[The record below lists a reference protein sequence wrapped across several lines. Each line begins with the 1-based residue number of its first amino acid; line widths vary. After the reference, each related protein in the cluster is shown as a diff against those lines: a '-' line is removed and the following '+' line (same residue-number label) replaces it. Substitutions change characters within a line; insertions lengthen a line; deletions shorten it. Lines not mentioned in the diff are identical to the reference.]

1 MSASSSPTRAPVR
14 ARATARLALIVDFP
28 TPPFPDATAT
38 TLRTPGI
45 DRFPC
50 AGSFAARTSAG
61 GAPGA
66 VFFFVKNAMS
76 ITSRLMHRM
85 IAGRKTPPLDR
96 RQGADFA
103 VEPSTSFD
111 YSLKDDRPPGP
122 TDRARRGADDGVGAP
137 LPDPRVRP
145 RRRDR
150 LPARRHAGNGRLLR
164 RAGRIPRGP
173 RHPPHRPWF
182 PAGAGGDRRAP
193 DAHRAPRA
201 DLLLPRRAPDG
212 GAVRAE
218 AVLRPRAGPP
228 GVQPRDHPRRASPRP
243 RARDGGIRLGSPRG
257 GVPRQLRSAAVRS
270 EV

>member
-14 ARATARLALIVDFP
+14 ARATARLALIVD
-28 TPPFPDATAT
+28 
-38 TLRTPGI
+38 
-45 DRFPC
+45 FPC

-164 RAGRIPRGP
+164 RVHDPRLP
-173 RHPPHRPWF
+173 QL
-182 PAGAGGDRRAP
+182 PAGGRVTA
-193 DAHRAPRA
+193 
-201 DLLLPRRAPDG
+201 
-212 GAVRAE
+212 
-218 AVLRPRAGPP
+218 
-228 GVQPRDHPRRASPRP
+228 
-243 RARDGGIRLGSPRG
+243 
-257 GVPRQLRSAAVRS
+257 
-270 EV
+270 